1 VFHKIRDVFFDKRKR
16 IAALSLIAIFIAS
29 IVYVACSSDN
39 GTGNP
44 NPGNN
49 TNAVSIEDN
58 LFNPAN
64 ITISK
69 GTKVTWTWR
78 GSNMHSVTSG
88 MPADAN
94 PGTLFD
100 HGPVNSGAFQFTF
113 NNTGT
118 FNYFCRVHG
127 SAMTGTVTVQ

>member
-1 VFHKIRDVFFDKRKR
+1 MKIHTAFFEKRKR
-16 IAALSLIAIFIAS
+16 IALFSLLAIFLAS
-29 IVYVACSSDN
+29 IVYVACNGDN
-39 GTGNP
+39 GMGSP

-49 TNAVSIEDN
+49 SNAVSVKDDF
-58 LFNPAN
+58 FNPAN
-64 ITISK
+64 ITIAR
-69 GTKVTWTWR
+69 GTAVTWTWR
-78 GSNMHSVTSG
+78 GSNSHSVTSG
-88 MPADAN
+88 MPSDAN
-94 PGTLFD
+94 AGSLFD